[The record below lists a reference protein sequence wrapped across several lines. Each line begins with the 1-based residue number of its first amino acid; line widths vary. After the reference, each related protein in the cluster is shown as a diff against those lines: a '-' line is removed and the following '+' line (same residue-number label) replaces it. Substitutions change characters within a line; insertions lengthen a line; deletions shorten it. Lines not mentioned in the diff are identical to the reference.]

1 MTKATTEKTI
11 FSGRQDSRPIVGQEP
26 SNRRN
31 HWILG
36 KKTIFSG
43 IQPTGALHIGNLI
56 GAIDLWVQTQKSF
69 GQVIFCVVDMHSIT
83 VNPVQSKLDSLYTAK
98 YYIACG
104 IDPNIANIFLQS
116 SVKEHAELCWILS
129 CITPVGWLNR
139 MTQFKEKSSSNKE
152 NSSLGLYSY
161 PV

>member
-1 MTKATTEKTI
+1 MTKATTE
-11 FSGRQDSRPIVGQEP
+11 
-26 SNRRN
+26 
-31 HWILG
+31 
-36 KKTIFSG
+36 KTIFSG

-129 CITPVGWLNR
+129 CITPIGWLNR